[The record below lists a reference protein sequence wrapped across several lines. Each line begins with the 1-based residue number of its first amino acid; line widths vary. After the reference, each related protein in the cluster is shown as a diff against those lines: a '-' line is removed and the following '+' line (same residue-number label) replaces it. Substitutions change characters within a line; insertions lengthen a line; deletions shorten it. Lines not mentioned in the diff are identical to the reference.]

1 MSQVN
6 PYASIAKRTFASALV
21 HLLETE
27 YGLLGGRRILQLLA
41 EDVQRLVEE
50 FYPASERAASGTLI
64 WTCTADEGQKAVPGK
79 RTEEYKTVTVR
90 LPLITVAELQARTDA
105 TRLAADRPAPG
116 QAQVARLA
124 QAAAE
129 QGGLLTIADLSVM
142 VNRSYEVTRRY
153 ARDWEDAQG
162 ELLPLKGLK
171 MDQGCRPTHKVEIV
185 RLSEQGLEPPDIA
198 REAAH
203 DLKSVERYLKDYERV
218 RLLLKRGLDAEA
230 ISDAIGRGQRVVL
243 EYVKLAREYH
253 PELFP
258 AENQ

>member
-1 MSQVN
+1 
-6 PYASIAKRTFASALV
+6 
-21 HLLETE
+21 
-27 YGLLGGRRILQLLA
+27 
-41 EDVQRLVEE
+41 
-50 FYPASERAASGTLI
+50 
-64 WTCTADEGQKAVPGK
+64 VPGK

-90 LPLITVAELQARTDA
+90 LPLITTGELQARTGPAEMTVD
-105 TRLAADRPAPG
+105 RQAAA

-203 DLKSVERYLKDYERV
+203 DLKSIERYLKDYERV

-243 EYVKLAREYH
+243 EYIALAREYH
-253 PELFP
+253 PELFA